1 MKIRIN
7 SIGAEQ
13 TAYLGKKPEDAL
25 YNISIVKYHPNRYY
39 GELENYLKDGWE
51 ECVLD
56 GIDFIKQKNGRGS
69 VSISKKCF
77 EGKETNYVIAFLKY
91 DAKQGTTQL
100 TSVGDRL
107 LYIEEE
113 DKKDFWEVYKIA
125 DRKLTELFD
134 KHELADFGL
143 VLT

>member
-13 TAYLGKKPEDAL
+13 TAYLGKKPEDAE
-25 YNISIVKYHPNRYY
+25 YDISIVKYHPNRYY
-39 GELENYLKDGWE
+39 GELENYLKDGWKD
-51 ECVLD
+51 C
-56 GIDFIKQKNGRGS
+56 GDFIKDKDYKGS
-69 VSISKKCF
+69 VSIDKKCF
-77 EGKETNYVIAFLKY
+77 EGKESSYVIAFLKY
-91 DAKQGTTQL
+91 DKKNGATQL

>member
-7 SIGAEQ
+7 SIGAEPA
-13 TAYLGKKPEDAL
+13 AYLSKRFEKPKHECA
-25 YNISIVKYHPNRYY
+25 IVKYHPNRYY
-39 GELENYLKDGWE
+39 GELENYINHGWVDCGDFVRDKDH
-51 ECVLD
+51 
-56 GIDFIKQKNGRGS
+56 KGS

-91 DAKQGTTQL
+91 SEKEGVTEL

-125 DRKLTELFD
+125 DRKLLELVD
-134 KHELADFGL
+134 KEENENFKI
-143 VLT
+143 

>member
-13 TAYLGKKPEDAL
+13 TAYLGKKPEGAEYD
-25 YNISIVKYHPNRYY
+25 ISIVKYHPNRYY
-39 GELENYLKDGWE
+39 GELENYLKDGWKD
-51 ECVLD
+51 C
-56 GIDFIKQKNGRGS
+56 GDFIKDKDYKGS
-69 VSISKKCF
+69 VSIDKKCF
-77 EGKETNYVIAFLKY
+77 EGKESSYVIAFLKY
-91 DAKQGTTQL
+91 NKEEGVTEL

-125 DRKLTELFD
+125 DRKLL
-134 KHELADFGL
+134 KLADKDENFKI
-143 VLT
+143 

>member
-39 GELENYLKDGWE
+39 GELQNYINDGWE
-51 ECVLD
+51 DCGYFVRD
-56 GIDFIKQKNGRGS
+56 KDHKGS
-69 VSISKKCF
+69 VSIDKECF
-77 EGKETNYVIAFLKY
+77 EGEETNYVIAFLKY
-91 DAKQGTTQL
+91 NKKEGATEL

-107 LYIEEE
+107 LYIDAE
-113 DKKDFWEVYKIA
+113 DKKDFWQVYQIADAKIA
-125 DRKLTELFD
+125 ELFD

-143 VLT
+143 ALT

>member
-13 TAYLGKKPEDAL
+13 TAYLGKKPEGAEYD
-25 YNISIVKYHPNRYY
+25 ISIVKYHPNRYY
-39 GELENYLKDGWE
+39 GELENYLNTGWKDCG
-51 ECVLD
+51 D
-56 GIDFIKQKNGRGS
+56 HIKSTDKPFNNI
-69 VSISKKCF
+69 SISKECF
-77 EGKETNYVIAFLKY
+77 KNKETNYVVAFLKY
-91 DAKQGTTQL
+91 EKDSGSTQL

-113 DKKDFWEVYKIA
+113 EDFWEVYKIA

>member
-39 GELENYLKDGWE
+39 GELENYLKDGWKD
-51 ECVLD
+51 C
-56 GIDFIKQKNGRGS
+56 GDFIKDKDYKGS
-69 VSISKKCF
+69 VSIDKKCF
-77 EGKETNYVIAFLKY
+77 EGKESSYVIAFLKY
-91 DAKQGTTQL
+91 DKKNGATQL

-125 DRKLTELFD
+125 DAKLTELFD

>member
-25 YNISIVKYHPNRYY
+25 YNISIVKYHSNRYY
-39 GELENYLKDGWE
+39 GELENYLKDGWKD
-51 ECVLD
+51 C
-56 GIDFIKQKNGRGS
+56 GDFIKDKDYKGS
-69 VSISKKCF
+69 VSIDKKCF
-77 EGKETNYVIAFLKY
+77 EGKESSYVIAFLKY
-91 DAKQGTTQL
+91 DKKNGATQL

-107 LYIEEE
+107 LYLKEE

-125 DRKLTELFD
+125 DRKLL
-134 KHELADFGL
+134 ELADKDENFKI
-143 VLT
+143 

>member
-39 GELENYLKDGWE
+39 GELENYLNNGWKDCGDHIKSTDKPFNNISIGK
-51 ECVLD
+51 EC
-56 GIDFIKQKNGRGS
+56 FKN
-69 VSISKKCF
+69 
-77 EGKETNYVIAFLKY
+77 KETNYVIAFLKY
-91 DAKQGTTQL
+91 EKDGGSTQL

-125 DRKLTELFD
+125 DRKITELFD